1 MGAVIAKWLSLNRTK
16 GPIFGGIYAARLAKH
31 FKIPIRHDEKEETLL
46 PLTFLDYRSMVAH
59 EFIVDND
66 DKMLLYNLRF
76 NKKHNEIITLPAPSL
91 FDLTADH
98 YLVLPK
104 AVYTHRG

>member
-1 MGAVIAKWLSLNRTK
+1 MGAIIAKLLSLNRTK
-16 GPIFGGIYAARLAKH
+16 GPIFGGIYVARLAKK
-31 FKIPIRHDEKEETLL
+31 FEIPIRHDGKEETLL
-46 PLTFLDYRSMVAH
+46 PLTYLGYRSMVAH

-66 DKMLLYNLRF
+66 DKMLLYNLSF
-76 NKKHNEIITLPAPSL
+76 NKKHNEIITLPAPLL

-104 AVYTHRG
+104 AVYVH